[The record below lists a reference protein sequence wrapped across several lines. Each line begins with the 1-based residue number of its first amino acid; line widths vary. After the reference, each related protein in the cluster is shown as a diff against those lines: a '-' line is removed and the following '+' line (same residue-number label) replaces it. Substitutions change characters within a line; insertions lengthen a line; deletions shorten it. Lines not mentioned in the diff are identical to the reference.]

1 MQLSKIHLK
10 SIAQLPLR
18 SILIVPFVLQI
29 FAAVGLV
36 GWLSFR
42 NGQKAVN
49 DLASQLMSETS
60 DRTSDRLDNYLE
72 TPHLINTINYN
83 AIRLGQL
90 DVNDISTF
98 EKHFW
103 QQVQLFEPAGAISFA
118 NDRGEFIISGVGPD
132 GRIKIG
138 EVNRNNPGNFKIYA
152 TNERGE
158 RTNVEVDADNFEPA
172 QYLAARKAG
181 KTTWGNIYSYRE
193 LPYLAIS
200 ALRPL
205 YDESGELYGALA
217 TDLIISLISDFLREL
232 EIGKSGQIFV
242 MERSGLLVAN
252 STPEQPFVIDERN
265 RAQTIAAVE
274 SKDVL
279 VRKTA
284 SYIEQYF
291 GSFANVKESHQIEF
305 TLDGE
310 LHFLQVSSWQ
320 DEFGLDWLIVV
331 VVPESDF
338 MAQINANTRSTILL
352 CLLALLVATGLGILT
367 SRWIAEPILRLSEA
381 AEGISQG
388 NLDQQV
394 RIEGIK
400 ELKALASAFNRM
412 AAQLKSSFTALE
424 RTNVELERR
433 VEERTAE
440 LSIAKQQAEVAN
452 QAKSDFLASMSH
464 ELRTP
469 LNGILGYAQIMEK
482 AKDLNQHRKGVAI
495 VRHCGTHLLNLINDV
510 LDLSKIEARKMELIP
525 KEFHFLS
532 FLTSVIEMVRIRAK
546 NKGIEF
552 VYVGDANLPAAVVA
566 DEKRLG
572 QVLINLL
579 GNAVKFTDTGSVTFT
594 VEVKEQ
600 KGDKGDAVLVRFVV
614 EDTGVGMTPEQV
626 EKIFLP
632 FEQVGCNSKRIE
644 GTGLGLAI
652 SLQLLQMMGS
662 SIEVT
667 STPGKGS
674 CFWFDLQLPVATDWV
689 RTATGLELR
698 QIIGYRGRRRKI
710 LIADDK
716 EINRALVIEALEP
729 LGFQCAQAA
738 NGIEGLT
745 LAQEFRPDLI
755 LTDLVMPGLDG
766 FEMARRLR
774 QLPILKELVIIA
786 CSASF
791 LNALNTRETGCDD
804 FLSKPIDIEELFD
817 RLQKYLKLEWV
828 YESEPVT
835 EVVENAERELIPP
848 PKEVLRKIYDA
859 VELGD
864 VEAIEREVNN
874 FQNLD
879 SRYQAFADRIL
890 DLATKFEY
898 VEILNLVE
906 VYLND

>member
-1 MQLSKIHLK
+1 MQLSKINLK
-10 SIAQLPLR
+10 SIVKAQLPLR

-36 GWLSFR
+36 GYLSFK

-60 DRTSDRLDNYLE
+60 DRTADRLDNYLKI
-72 TPHLINTINYN
+72 PHLINTMNYN

-103 QQVQLFEPAGAISFA
+103 EQVQLFESAGAISFA

-132 GRIKIG
+132 GQIKIG
-138 EVNRNNPGNFKIYA
+138 EVNRTNPGNFKIYG

-158 RTNVEVDADNFEPA
+158 RTNVEVDADNFESS
-172 QYLAARKAG
+172 QYRIAEILNKAG
-181 KTTWGNIYSYRE
+181 WSELYSYRT
-193 LPYLAIS
+193 LPFIAIS

-205 YDESGELYGALA
+205 YDESGKFYGVLA
-217 TDLIISLISDFLREL
+217 TDMIVSLISDFLREL

-252 STPEQPFVIDERN
+252 STPEQPFVIDEGN

-274 SKDVL
+274 SEAPL

-291 GSFANVKESHQIEF
+291 GSLDNIEGDRQLEF
-305 TLDGE
+305 ILDGE
-310 LHFLQVSSWQ
+310 LYFLQVSSWQ
-320 DEFGLDWLIVV
+320 DEFGLDLLIVV

-338 MAQINANTRSTILL
+338 MEQINANTRSTILL

-367 SRWIAEPILRLSEA
+367 SRWIALPISHLSQA
-381 AEGISQG
+381 AERISQG
-388 NLDQQV
+388 DLDQQV

-400 ELKALASAFNRM
+400 ELKVLADAFNRM
-412 AAQLKSSFTALE
+412 AVQLKTSFTALE
-424 RTNVELERR
+424 RTNAELEQR

-440 LSIAKQQAEVAN
+440 LSIAKQQAESAN
-452 QAKSDFLASMSH
+452 QAKSDFLANMSH

-482 AKDLNQHRKGVAI
+482 AKDLNQHRKGVEI
-495 VRHCGTHLLNLINDV
+495 VRSCGTHLLSLINDV
-510 LDLSKIEARKMELIP
+510 LDLSKIEARKMELYP
-525 KEFHFLS
+525 KDFHFLS
-532 FLTSVIEMVRIRAK
+532 FLTGVIEMVRIRAQ
-546 NKGIEF
+546 NKGIKF
-552 VYVGDANLPAAVVA
+552 VYVGDANLPTAVAA

-579 GNAVKFTDTGSVTFT
+579 GNAVKFTDTGRVTLK

-600 KGDKGDAVLVRFVV
+600 KGDTVLVRFVV
-614 EDTGVGMTPEQV
+614 EDTGVGMTPEQAD
-626 EKIFLP
+626 KIFLP
-632 FEQVGCNSKRIE
+632 FEQVGSKSKRSE

-652 SLQLLQMMGS
+652 SVQLLQMMDS
-662 SIEVT
+662 SIQVT

-674 CFWFDLQLPVATDWV
+674 RFWFDLQLPVASDLAIA
-689 RTATGLELR
+689 ATTVERG
-698 QIIGYRGRRRKI
+698 QIIGYSGRCRKI
-710 LIADDK
+710 LIVDDK
-716 EINRALVIEALEP
+716 EVNCAVVVEVLKP

-738 NGIEGLT
+738 NGIEGLA

-755 LTDLVMPGLDG
+755 VTDLVMPGLDG

-774 QLPILKELVIIA
+774 QLPILKDAVIIA
-786 CSASF
+786 CSASLF
-791 LNALNTRETGCDD
+791 NDSNGRETVWDD
-804 FLSKPIDIEELFD
+804 FLSKPIELEELFAC
-817 RLQKYLKLEWV
+817 LQKHLKFKWV
-828 YESEPVT
+828 YQLEPVT
-835 EVVENAERELIPP
+835 EVVENAETELVPP
-848 PKEVLRKIYDA
+848 PKEILRKIYDT

-874 FQNLD
+874 LQNLD
-879 SRYQAFADRIL
+879 SRYQAFGDRIQE
-890 DLATKFEY
+890 LATKFEY

-906 VYLND
+906 VYLNN